1 MIAATLKAAVA
12 AIRVPQE
19 AGSTPAV
26 AVFVQVP
33 YL

>member
-1 MIAATLKAAVA
+1 MTAATLKAEAA
-12 AIRVPQE
+12 AISAPQE

>member
-1 MIAATLKAAVA
+1 MTAATLNAEAAA
-12 AIRVPQE
+12 MRAPQE